1 MLNKSTPMA
10 PCQSHRLHKVGR
22 RVTDILHDPD
32 GGAFVQNRCA
42 ENPLRQGSGQVLKS
56 WLFPVEGVP
65 AWQFYLRLGW
75 IAAQLTAVYY
85 LSGESEPFFYQ
96 GF

>member
-1 MLNKSTPMA
+1 MA
-10 PCQSHRLHKVGR
+10 RKYLKELHMIKR
-22 RVTDILHDPD
+22 
-32 GGAFVQNRCA
+32 
-42 ENPLRQGSGQVLKS
+42 

-75 IAAQLTAVYY
+75 IALQLIAVYY